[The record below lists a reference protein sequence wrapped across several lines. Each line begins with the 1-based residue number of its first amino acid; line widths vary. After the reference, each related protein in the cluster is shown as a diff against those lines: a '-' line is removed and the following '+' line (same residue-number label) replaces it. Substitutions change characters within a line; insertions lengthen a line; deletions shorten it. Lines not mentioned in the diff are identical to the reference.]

1 MTEKILI
8 RSTECYSVPDILI
21 SKLNEKPFPENRTG
35 DIIDF
40 IEHIAKP
47 FQKGINHTNID
58 KKTLYKYKEEK
69 INNDGI
75 IKCTTYIGYSKS
87 FDGIAE
93 VKIYEYDPEQSM
105 LISNYDV
112 CEHLTPLKCINDKL
126 NIWQ

>member
-58 KKTLYKYKEEK
+58 KKTLYKYKEEE
-69 INNDGI
+69 INENGI
-75 IKCTTYIGYSKS
+75 IKCTTYVGYSRTVG
-87 FDGIAE
+87 GIAE
-93 VKIYEYDPEQSM
+93 VEVYEYNPEQSM

-126 NIWQ
+126 NIWK